1 MPSFAIH
8 NICGLEL
15 LDKLEVSES
24 DKNKFIIGNVLPDV
38 SRIRKYN
45 ELDDLSKRKA
55 IQRRKK
61 ETHFRENQGKI
72 IEYPNCEIFLD
83 KYKEDVENDIITLA
97 YFFHLYTD
105 YYYFT
110 KIFNKIVTFYDENMN
125 VTDMKKELKY
135 VKINKTNEVV
145 GASEFFSKRN
155 NKGIYKEYSRCN
167 SYLAKKHKFKID
179 SSELYDYVDQYGFL
193 TNIDETNSLYAYY
206 AIRKLEKYVNDI
218 DIKKDFQLLIFREED
233 LDLLVKDV
241 VDSFIKKYKKLL
253 VKYCKVA

>member
-15 LDKLEVSES
+15 LNKLDVSES

-38 SRIRKYN
+38 SRIRKFN
-45 ELDDLSKRKA
+45 ELDDLSKRRA
-55 IQRRKK
+55 IQKRKK
-61 ETHFRENQGKI
+61 ETHFRVHLGKI
-72 IEYPNCEIFLD
+72 VEYPNCDEFLK
-83 KYKEDVENDIITLA
+83 KYKQDIKEDIITLA

-105 YYYFT
+105 YYYF
-110 KIFNKIVTFYDENMN
+110 KNIFNRIVTFYDENMN
-125 VTDMKKELKY
+125 ITDIKKELKY
-135 VKINKTNEVV
+135 VKINKNKEVV
-145 GASEFFSKRN
+145 DASDFFSKRN

-179 SSELYDYVDQYGFL
+179 ASELYDYVDQYGFL

-218 DIKKDFQLLIFREED
+218 DINKEDKLLIFREED
-233 LDLLVKDV
+233 LDLLVREV
-241 VDSFIKKYKKLL
+241 VNSFIKKYSDLL
-253 VKYCKVA
+253 VKYCKVV

>member
-15 LDKLEVSES
+15 LDKLDVSEE

-38 SRIRKYN
+38 SRIRKFN
-45 ELDDLSKRKA
+45 ELDDLNKRRA
-55 IQRRKK
+55 IQKRKK
-61 ETHFRENQGKI
+61 ETHFRDNLGRI
-72 IEYPNCEIFLD
+72 VEYPNCDEFLK
-83 KYKEDVENDIITLA
+83 KYGKDIKEDIITLA

-110 KIFNKIVTFYDENMN
+110 KIFNKIVTFYDENMKI
-125 VTDMKKELKY
+125 TDMKSELKY

-145 GASEFFSKRN
+145 EASEFFSKRN

-167 SYLAKKHKFKID
+167 SYLAKKHKFRID
-179 SSELYDYVDQYGFL
+179 ALELYDFVDQYGFL
-193 TNIDETNSLYAYY
+193 TNIEETNSLYAYY
-206 AIRKLEKYVNDI
+206 AIRKLEKYNNDI
-218 DIKKDFQLLIFREED
+218 DINDDQLLIFKEED

-241 VDSFIKKYKKLL
+241 VDSFVKKYSDLL
-253 VKYCKVA
+253 VKYCKVV